1 MLDSII
7 VIIVSI
13 VFSAFFSGMEIAFI
27 TSNKLYFELE
37 KMQGSW
43 SSSVISKLSKNSSQF
58 ITTMLIGNNIALVVY
73 GIFMGELIITL
84 LFPEFL
90 SVDTYPIWVL
100 LVQTI
105 ISTLVILVTAEFMPK
120 AIFRIYANELLSA
133 FAIPAYIIFQL
144 FYFVSS
150 FVVWLSKAA
159 LHLFTGNKVEEKDN
173 EFRKV
178 DLGNYISEQLDQVDD
193 DEEMDVEIQMFQ
205 NALEFNE
212 VKARECMIPRT
223 EVIGIEVGDSIEKL
237 NKLFVSTGKSK
248 IIIYNE
254 DVDDVLGYV
263 HSFEMFKKPKDIKSI
278 LLPVEF
284 VPETLPV
291 NELLGTFIKKRKSIA
306 IVLDEYGGT
315 SGLVTMEDIVEE
327 LFGEIEDE
335 HDSLDL
341 TEIELSENEYLL
353 SARLEIDYLNEKYS
367 LGLEEDDNYETIGGL
382 LLFHLQDIPE
392 KNQIIQIDNITIT
405 VTKVSNNKIVELK
418 LFNRV

>member
-1 MLDSII
+1 MLESII
-7 VIIVSI
+7 VIVVSI

-73 GIFMGELIITL
+73 GIFMGDLIISL

-90 SVDTYPIWVL
+90 SVDAYPVWVL

-133 FAIPAYIIFQL
+133 FAIPAYIIFQI

-159 LHLFTGNKVEEKDN
+159 LHLFTGDKVEEKEK

-193 DEEMDVEIQMFQ
+193 NEEMDVEIQMFQ

-263 HSFEMFKKPKDIKSI
+263 HSFEMFKKPNDIKSI

-291 NELLGTFIKKRKSIA
+291 NELLSTFIKKRKSIA
-306 IVLDEYGGT
+306 VVLDEYGGT

-341 TEIELSENEYLL
+341 TERELSENEYLF

-392 KNQIIQIDNITIT
+392 KNQIIDIANFVIT

-418 LFNRV
+418 LFKKA

>member
-1 MLDSII
+1 MLESLII
-7 VIIVSI
+7 IFVSI

-37 KMQGSW
+37 KKQGSW

-73 GIFMGELIITL
+73 GIFMGDLIIKL
-84 LFPEFL
+84 LFPEYI
-90 SVDTYPIWVL
+90 SSSSYPFWIL
-100 LVQTI
+100 LAQTI

-120 AIFRIYANELLSA
+120 AIFRIYSNELLSV
-133 FAIPAYIIFQL
+133 FAIPAYIIYNL
-144 FYFVSS
+144 FYVISL
-150 FVVWLSKAA
+150 FVVWLSKVT
-159 LHLFTGNKVEEKDN
+159 LQLLTGRKIEEKDG
-173 EFRKV
+173 EFNRV
-178 DLGNYISEQLDQVDD
+178 DIGNYISEQLDSA
-193 DEEMDVEIQMFQ
+193 DENDNMDVEIQMFQ

-212 VKARECMIPRT
+212 VKTRECMIPRT
-223 EVIGIEVGDSIEKL
+223 EIIGMPIDDTIINL

-254 DVDDVLGYV
+254 DIDDILGYV

-291 NELLGTFIKKRKSIA
+291 NELLSTFIKKRKSIA
-306 IVLDEYGGT
+306 VVLDEYGGT
-315 SGLVTMEDIVEE
+315 SGLVTVEDIVEE

-335 HDSLDL
+335 HDTLNM
-341 TEIELSENEYLL
+341 TEKKIKENEYIL

-367 LGLEEDDNYETIGGL
+367 LDLEENDNYETIGGFVL
-382 LLFHLQDIPE
+382 YFLQDIPE
-392 KNQIIQIDNITIT
+392 KNQVIEIGDFEITI
-405 VTKVSNNKIVELK
+405 TKVSNNKIVELK
-418 LFNRV
+418 LYKKA

>member
-1 MLDSII
+1 MLESII
-7 VIIVSI
+7 IIITSI

-37 KMQGSW
+37 KKQGSW
-43 SSSVISKLSKNSSQF
+43 NSSVISKLSKNSSQF

-73 GIFMGELIITL
+73 GIFMGDLIISL
-84 LFPEFL
+84 LFPEYI
-90 SVDTYPIWVL
+90 SASSYPIWIL
-100 LVQTI
+100 LVQTL

-150 FVVWLSKAA
+150 FVVWLSKVT
-159 LHLFTGNKVEEKDN
+159 LQLLTGDKVEEKEN
-173 EFRKV
+173 EFRRV
-178 DLGNYISEQLDQVDD
+178 DIGNYISEQLDSVDD
-193 DEEMDVEIQMFQ
+193 NEEMDVEIQMFQ

-223 EVIGIEVGDSIEKL
+223 EIIGLEIDDSITNL

-248 IIIYNE
+248 IIIYKE
-254 DVDDVLGYV
+254 DIDDVLGYV
-263 HSFEMFKKPKDIKSI
+263 HSFEMFKKPKNIKSI

-315 SGLVTMEDIVEE
+315 SGLVTIEDIVEE

-335 HDSLDL
+335 HDILDM
-341 TEIELSENEYLL
+341 TEKEIKENEFVF
-353 SARLEIDYLNEKYS
+353 SARLEIDYINEKYS
-367 LGLEEDDNYETIGGL
+367 LGLEENDNYETIGGYVL
-382 LLFHLQDIPE
+382 YHLQDIPE
-392 KNQIIQIDNITIT
+392 KNQIIEINDFVITI
-405 VTKVSNNKIVELK
+405 TKVSNNKIVELK
-418 LFNRV
+418 LLVK

>member
-1 MLDSII
+1 MLENII

-13 VFSAFFSGMEIAFI
+13 IFSAFFSGMEIAFI

-73 GIFMGELIITL
+73 GIFMGDLIMSL

-144 FYFVSS
+144 FYVVSS
-150 FVVWLSKAA
+150 FVVWLSKTA
-159 LHLFTGNKVEEKDN
+159 LHLFTGNKIEEKEN

-193 DEEMDVEIQMFQ
+193 NEEMDVEIQMFQ

-223 EVIGIEVGDSIEKL
+223 EVIGIDVGDSIDEL

-254 DVDDVLGYV
+254 VVDDVLGYV

-291 NELLGTFIKKRKSIA
+291 NELLTTFIKKRKSIA
-306 IVLDEYGGT
+306 VVLDEYGGT

-341 TEIELSENEYLL
+341 TDRQLSKNEYLL
-353 SARLEIDYLNEKYS
+353 SARLEIDYLNEKYF

-392 KNQIIQIDNITIT
+392 KNQVIEIANFVIT

-418 LFNRV
+418 LLKKN

>member
-1 MLDSII
+1 MLESVIVIVVSII
-7 VIIVSI
+7 
-13 VFSAFFSGMEIAFI
+13 FSAFFSGMEIAFI

-37 KMQGSW
+37 KKQGSW
-43 SSSVISKLSKNSSQF
+43 SSSVISKLSKNPSQF

-73 GIFMGELIITL
+73 GMFMGDLIISII
-84 LFPEFL
+84 FPEYV
-90 SVDTYPIWVL
+90 SVSSYPIWIL

-120 AIFRIYANELLSA
+120 AIFRIYSNELLSA
-133 FAIPAYIIFQL
+133 FAIPTYIIFQL
-144 FYFVSS
+144 FYFVSK
-150 FVVWLSKAA
+150 FVVWLSKTA
-159 LHLFTGNKVEEKDN
+159 LQLFTGDKIEEKES
-173 EFRKV
+173 EFKRV
-178 DLGNYISEQLDQVDD
+178 DIGNYISEQLDSVD
-193 DEEMDVEIQMFQ
+193 ENKEMDVEIQMFQ

-223 EVIGIEVGDSIEKL
+223 EIIGLEVGDSINNL

-254 DVDDVLGYV
+254 DIDDVLGYV

-291 NELLGTFIKKRKSIA
+291 NELLGTFIKKRKSISV
-306 IVLDEYGGT
+306 VLDEYGGT
-315 SGLVTMEDIVEE
+315 SGLVTIEDIVEE

-335 HDSLDL
+335 HDNLDM
-341 TEIELSENEYLL
+341 TDKQLSEKEYLF
-353 SARLEIDYLNEKYS
+353 SARLEIDFINEKYS
-367 LGLEEDDNYETIGGL
+367 IGLDENDNYETIGGYV
-382 LLFHLQDIPE
+382 LFHLQDIPE
-392 KNQIIQIDNITIT
+392 KNQIIEIDNFVLT

-418 LFNRV
+418 LLIK

>member
-1 MLDSII
+1 MLESII
-7 VIIVSI
+7 IIITSI

-37 KMQGSW
+37 KKQGSW
-43 SSSVISKLSKNSSQF
+43 NSSVISKLSKNSSQF

-73 GIFMGELIITL
+73 GIFMGDLIISL
-84 LFPEFL
+84 LFPQYI
-90 SVDTYPIWVL
+90 SASSYPIWVL
-100 LVQTI
+100 LVQTL

-144 FYFVSS
+144 FYFISS
-150 FVVWLSKAA
+150 FVVWLSKVT
-159 LHLFTGNKVEEKDN
+159 LQLLTGDKVEEKEN
-173 EFRKV
+173 EFRRV
-178 DLGNYISEQLDQVDD
+178 DIGNYISEQLDSVDD
-193 DEEMDVEIQMFQ
+193 NEEMDVEIQMFQ

-223 EVIGIEVGDSIEKL
+223 EIIGLEIDDTIINL

-248 IIIYNE
+248 MIIYKE
-254 DVDDVLGYV
+254 DIDDVLGYV
-263 HSFEMFKKPKDIKSI
+263 HSFEMFKKPKNIKSI

-315 SGLVTMEDIVEE
+315 SGLVTIEDIVEE

-335 HDSLDL
+335 HDTLDM
-341 TEIELSENEYLL
+341 TEKEIKENEFIF
-353 SARLEIDYLNEKYS
+353 SARLEIDYLNEKFS
-367 LGLEEDDNYETIGGL
+367 LNLEENDNYETIGGYVL
-382 LLFHLQDIPE
+382 YHLQDIPE
-392 KNQIIQIDNITIT
+392 KNQIIEIEDFVITIT
-405 VTKVSNNKIVELK
+405 RVSNNKIVELK
-418 LFNRV
+418 LLVK

>member
-1 MLDSII
+1 MLESLII
-7 VIIVSI
+7 IFVSI

-37 KMQGSW
+37 KKQGSW

-73 GIFMGELIITL
+73 GIFMGDLIIKL
-84 LFPEFL
+84 LFPGYI
-90 SVDTYPIWVL
+90 SSSSYPFWIL
-100 LVQTI
+100 LAQTI

-120 AIFRIYANELLSA
+120 AIFRIYSNELLSA
-133 FAIPAYIIFQL
+133 FAIPAYIIYNL
-144 FYFVSS
+144 FYVISL
-150 FVVWLSKAA
+150 FVVWLSKIT
-159 LHLFTGNKVEEKDN
+159 LQLLTGRKIEEKDG
-173 EFRKV
+173 EFNRV
-178 DLGNYISEQLDQVDD
+178 DIGHYISEQLDSA
-193 DEEMDVEIQMFQ
+193 DENDNMDVEIQMFQ

-212 VKARECMIPRT
+212 VKTRECMIPRT
-223 EVIGIEVGDSIEKL
+223 EIIGMPIDDTIINL

-254 DVDDVLGYV
+254 DIDDILGYV

-291 NELLGTFIKKRKSIA
+291 NELLSTFIKKRKSIA
-306 IVLDEYGGT
+306 VVLDEYGGT
-315 SGLVTMEDIVEE
+315 SGLVTVEDIVEE

-335 HDSLDL
+335 HDTLNM
-341 TEIELSENEYLL
+341 TEKKIKENEYLL

-367 LGLEEDDNYETIGGL
+367 LDLEENDNYETIGGFVL
-382 LLFHLQDIPE
+382 YFLQDIPE
-392 KNQIIQIDNITIT
+392 KNQVIEIGEFEITI
-405 VTKVSNNKIVELK
+405 TKVSNNKIVELK
-418 LFNRV
+418 LYKKV